1 MPETVPV
8 RTKRFRLLMVFGVI
22 LISTALGLA
31 LKGEITSNLCV
42 VTNIGLGTIA
52 GYAAFRYRRLRFF
65 LAISSALLFL
75 GVLEI
80 AAQFYESNLAP
91 SSKIYSYR
99 GEPSFGWMAEHALVG
114 YAFQGPAQLWA
125 TATLGDEILFDSV
138 FYSID
143 PLSRRKCAPSV
154 ESPEHALFFGGSFAF
169 GEGLSNQQMI
179 ACQFQTTSE
188 MGYQSYN
195 YGMMGWGP
203 SQTYAQLGVD
213 ELFSDIRQR
222 SGIAVFSFIG
232 DHIYRTTWNI
242 STAAEFPEY
251 PFFQLSE
258 SGDLVGPLKARDR
271 RSLRFATAVYKF
283 LRGYSPMFRILVDPS
298 MFRIESDEEAVMVT
312 ARVLQAARHR
322 YQNRFDGEF
331 VVLLWPRSRLDPDL
345 EEFFVQHLITLG
357 VPVIRVP
364 ELPGDPLDAQLHP
377 KDGHPSAKEI
387 TWIASLLLDEV
398 RSIH

>member
-1 MPETVPV
+1 MSWLGIVFGLKFDHLGIQRMPETVPV
-8 RTKRFRLLMVFGVI
+8 RTKRFRLLIVFGVI
-22 LISTALGLA
+22 LISAALGLA
-31 LKGEITSNLCV
+31 LKGKITSNLCV

-188 MGYQSYN
+188 MEYQSYN
-195 YGMMGWGP
+195 YGMMGWGAKP
-203 SQTYAQLGVD
+203 NL
-213 ELFSDIRQR
+213 R
-222 SGIAVFSFIG
+222 
-232 DHIYRTTWNI
+232 
-242 STAAEFPEY
+242 P
-251 PFFQLSE
+251 
-258 SGDLVGPLKARDR
+258 AR
-271 RSLRFATAVYKF
+271 
-283 LRGYSPMFRILVDPS
+283 G
-298 MFRIESDEEAVMVT
+298 
-312 ARVLQAARHR
+312 
-322 YQNRFDGEF
+322 
-331 VVLLWPRSRLDPDL
+331 
-345 EEFFVQHLITLG
+345 
-357 VPVIRVP
+357 
-364 ELPGDPLDAQLHP
+364 
-377 KDGHPSAKEI
+377 
-387 TWIASLLLDEV
+387 
-398 RSIH
+398 